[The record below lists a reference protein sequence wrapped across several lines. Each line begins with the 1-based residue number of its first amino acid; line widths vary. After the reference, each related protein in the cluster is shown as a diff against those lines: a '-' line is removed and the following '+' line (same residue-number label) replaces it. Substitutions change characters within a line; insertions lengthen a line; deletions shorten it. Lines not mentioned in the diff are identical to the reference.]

1 MFKFIN
7 KKKIDFIQHPLY
19 LKIKNEGYTTTTTMT
34 LGQAASRGQVQ
45 EIEELLLDKTIDPN
59 QPYEGWTP
67 LSYACL
73 LMYIEIVSLL
83 INDGRVDV
91 NQPCRR
97 GGTPLM
103 CAAISGS
110 YDVVAIL
117 MGDPRVLVNSRDING
132 NTAFGFAVE
141 YGHIPVAKLL
151 LADGR
156 VNPNAENKDGH
167 TALYYAARVGNIR
180 MMETLLSEPRV
191 KRIRPVVGGDNYDL
205 ALDKVIRR
213 SRYWGL
219 FRAIVLLGC
228 LRLRAAQRTYAP
240 GGAGSLAAAKSYK
253 ATLATITSSINKG

>member
-1 MFKFIN
+1 
-7 KKKIDFIQHPLY
+7 
-19 LKIKNEGYTTTTTMT
+19 MT

-45 EIEELLLDKTIDPN
+45 EIEDLLSDKTIDPN
-59 QPYEGWTP
+59 EPYEGWTP

-103 CAAISGS
+103 CATISGS
-110 YDVVAIL
+110 YEVVAIL
-117 MGDPRVLVNSRDING
+117 MGDPRVLVNLRDING
-132 NTAFGFAVE
+132 NTAFGFAAE
-141 YGHIPVAKLL
+141 YGYIPVAKLL
-151 LADGR
+151 LADRR

-167 TALYYAARVGNIR
+167 TALYYAARGGNIR

-191 KRIRPVVGGDNYDL
+191 KRIRPVVGGDNYDI

-219 FRAIVLLGC
+219 FRAIVMLGC
-228 LRLRAAQRTYAP
+228 FRLRAAQRAYTP
-240 GGAGSLAAAKSYK
+240 GGVGFLAAAESFDT
-253 ATLATITSSINKG
+253 AVAAIASSNNNG

>member
-1 MFKFIN
+1 
-7 KKKIDFIQHPLY
+7 
-19 LKIKNEGYTTTTTMT
+19 MT
-34 LGQAASRGQVQ
+34 LGQAASCGQV
-45 EIEELLLDKTIDPN
+45 EIIKELLLDETIDPN
-59 QPYEGWTP
+59 HPYEGWTP

-83 INDGRVDV
+83 IKDGRVDV
-91 NQPCRR
+91 NQPCCR

-117 MGDPRVLVNSRDING
+117 MGDPRVLVNLRDING
-132 NTAFGFAVE
+132 NTAFGFATE
-141 YGHIPVAKLL
+141 YGHILVAKLL

-180 MMETLLSEPRV
+180 MMETLLSEPGV

-219 FRAIVLLGC
+219 FRAIVMLVC
-228 LRLRAAQRTYAP
+228 FRLRAAQRAYTP
-240 GGAGSLAAAKSYK
+240 GGAGFLAAADNFES
-253 ATLATITSSINKG
+253 AVSAIASSSNNK